1 MQKLKRAPRA
11 PVFDKPVGAAD
22 RGRGTVFP
30 GENVQMKRPTN
41 RARQLVPLESVGQM
55 IGFIRERRIMLDVDL
70 AALYGVETRAL
81 VQAVK
86 RNRHRFPPDFMFQL
100 DVEECSRLRSQIVI
114 SKARGGRRYAPYVFT
129 EQGVAMLSSV
139 LKSHRAIQVNIHIM
153 RAFVRLREVLATH
166 RALARKLEH
175 LERKYDAKFKVVFD
189 AIRALMASP
198 APRARRPIGFLTE
211 AADRSSRT
219 R

>member
-1 MQKLKRAPRA
+1 MP
-11 PVFDKPVGAAD
+11 KP
-22 RGRGTVFP
+22 TS
-30 GENVQMKRPTN
+30 

-55 IGFIRERRIMLDVDL
+55 IGFIRGRRVMLDVDL
-70 AALYGVETRAL
+70 GALYRVETRAL

-86 RNRHRFPPDFMFQL
+86 RNRYRFPPDFMFQL
-100 DVEECSRLRSQIVI
+100 DVEEYDRLRSQIVI
-114 SKARGGRRYAPYVFT
+114 SKTPGGRRYAPYVFT

-139 LKSHRAIQVNIHIM
+139 LRSHRAIQVNIQII

-166 RALARKLEH
+166 RELARKLER
-175 LERKYDAKFKVVFD
+175 LERKYDARFKVVFD

-198 APRARRPIGFLTE
+198 TPRAHRQIGFSTE
-211 AADRSSRT
+211 EADRQSRA